1 MSGDFYSN
9 VYLFKEES
17 KATSESLE
25 EEVIKI
31 PKMGIAKGGKN
42 LLFDPLAL
50 KASGL
55 FKKAADKKIDMDDE
69 VKSNIDDSLF
79 SIKKTTKEISTKD
92 TIFDDEDLFGTK
104 KTAKEIKLNKESNV
118 KVESK
123 ADDNSFD
130 ELFKPVAASKKTHF
144 LTLILLC

>member
-1 MSGDFYSN
+1 MSSDYYSN

-31 PKMGIAKGGKN
+31 PKMGMNKGGKN

-50 KASGL
+50 KSSGL

-79 SIKKTTKEISTKD
+79 SVKKTTKEISKKD
-92 TIFDDEDLFGTK
+92 TIFDGEDLFGTK
-104 KTAKEIKLNKESNV
+104 EIKPNKESNV

-130 ELFKPVAASKKTHF
+130 ELFKPVAASKKYF
-144 LTLILLC
+144 LIFI